1 MKVAHG
7 SATLPFPVQIVVIIL
22 PSGPPQSY
30 VIPHLSFFFYNWE
43 NFSSFRRLVFTP
55 YRFYIVF
62 YIAVFFV
69 KILTP
74 IVLKK
79 AAVK

>member
-30 VIPHLSFFFYNWE
+30 VIPHLSFF
-43 NFSSFRRLVFTP
+43 L
-55 YRFYIVF
+55 
-62 YIAVFFV
+62 
-69 KILTP
+69 
-74 IVLKK
+74 
-79 AAVK
+79 

>member
-30 VIPHLSFFFYNWE
+30 VIPHLSFFFIIGKTSVLSGGL
-43 NFSSFRRLVFTP
+43 FLPRIVFTL
-55 YRFYIVF
+55 FLHCS
-62 YIAVFFV
+62 FFCENIDANRV
-69 KILTP
+69 
-74 IVLKK
+74 KK